1 MMLEFCLWRK
11 RIKDLNVNGNLI
23 KFKMHFKLWL
33 NNNNN
38 KLVFYDV
45 LKYSAPVLFN
55 ELNLVD
61 FFQLRKLRDF
71 FKLLKFVYK
80 NIMFL
85 NLKSYT

>member
-1 MMLEFCLWRK
+1 
-11 RIKDLNVNGNLI
+11 
-23 KFKMHFKLWL
+23 MHFKLWL
-33 NNNNN
+33 NNYNNQ
-38 KLVFYDV
+38 LVFYDV
-45 LKYSAPVLFN
+45 LKYNAPVLFN

>member
-1 MMLEFCLWRK
+1 
-11 RIKDLNVNGNLI
+11 
-23 KFKMHFKLWL
+23 MHFKLWL

-38 KLVFYDV
+38 QLVLYDV
-45 LKYSAPVLFN
+45 LKYNAPVLFN

-61 FFQLRKLRDF
+61 FFQLKKLRDF